1 MENKAK
7 EIHMKIVFDNMDEI
21 KKQIEELG
29 QAIEVPKFSVEKSG
43 IKQKEETCQNLSEYD
58 SCDQLECSYWGVVTE
73 GYSRIEF
80 DEDNPGDKY
89 HYEYRHNYC
98 PNCGRRIIDWGEFNE
113 NKGRILISVRS
124 YW

>member
-1 MENKAK
+1 
-7 EIHMKIVFDNMDEI
+7 MKIVIDNLDEI

-58 SCDQLECSYWGVVTE
+58 SCDQLECSYCGVVIE

-89 HYEYRHNYC
+89 HYEYRPNYC
-98 PNCGRRIIDWGEFNE
+98 PNCGRRIID
-113 NKGRILISVRS
+113 
-124 YW
+124 

>member
-1 MENKAK
+1 MENKTK
-7 EIHMKIVFDNMDEI
+7 EIHMKIVFDNLDEI

-58 SCDQLECSYWGVVTE
+58 SCDQLECSYCGVVIE

-89 HYEYRHNYC
+89 HYEYRPNYC
-98 PNCGRRIIDWGEFNE
+98 PNCGRRIID
-113 NKGRILISVRS
+113 
-124 YW
+124 